1 MDQKRKEDIEA
12 QEKEPY
18 VKPDFRYERVFA
30 VQALQC
36 GKVHSTQQ
44 GCGTTPKVS

>member
-1 MDQKRKEDIEA
+1 MERAKENVEA
-12 QEKEPY
+12 NTKEPY

-36 GKVHSTQQ
+36 GKVNSTEL
-44 GCGTTPKVS
+44 GCQSKKVS